1 MTVFRVEKLHRKMAS
16 RRGPAVGRGGGP
28 GSQAGSRREVDNS
41 STDSSDSSG
50 FLAGNQEEGQQENGG
65 GGGRRKQAAPKKR
78 DQAPPASRIKPTVRR
93 GMQALR
99 EIRKYQ
105 KSTSLLIPK
114 LPFSRLVREVALNVA
129 GNSMQDLRCDALTFP
144 HMERSSQVS
153 AFFSR
158 FQAAAILALQEAAEA
173 YLTILFEDTVLCAIH
188 AKRVTIMPKVSRFK
202 RINNLIFLQ
211 HPTR

>member
-1 MTVFRVEKLHRKMAS
+1 MTVFRLVELHCKMAS
-16 RRGPAVGRGGGP
+16 RRGPAAGRSGGP

-41 STDSSDSSG
+41 SSESSDSSG
-50 FLAGNQEEGQQENGG
+50 FLAGNQEGQQENGG
-65 GGGRRKQAAPKKR
+65 GGGRRKQADPKKR
-78 DQAPPASRIKPTVRR
+78 DQAPPASRNKPTVRR

-114 LPFSRLVREVALNVA
+114 LPFSRLVREVALDVA

-211 HPTR
+211 YPTR

>member
-1 MTVFRVEKLHRKMAS
+1 
-16 RRGPAVGRGGGP
+16 
-28 GSQAGSRREVDNS
+28 
-41 STDSSDSSG
+41 
-50 FLAGNQEEGQQENGG
+50 
-65 GGGRRKQAAPKKR
+65 
-78 DQAPPASRIKPTVRR
+78 VRR

-129 GNSMQDLRCDALTFP
+129 GNSMQDLR
-144 HMERSSQVS
+144 
-153 AFFSR
+153 

-188 AKRVTIMPKVSRFK
+188 AKRITIMPKDMQLTQ
-202 RINNLIFLQ
+202 RIRGGTAGVI
-211 HPTR
+211 

>member
-16 RRGPAVGRGGGP
+16 RRGPAVGRGGGQ

-50 FLAGNQEEGQQENGG
+50 FLAGNQEGQQENGG
-65 GGGRRKQAAPKKR
+65 GGGRRKQADPKKR
-78 DQAPPASRIKPTVRR
+78 DQAPPASRNKPTVRR

-188 AKRVTIMPKVSRFK
+188 AKRVTIMPKVLGLK
-202 RINNLIFLQ
+202 RDNNLIFRQ
-211 HPTR
+211 YPTR

>member
-1 MTVFRVEKLHRKMAS
+1 MSVFRLAKLHSRMAS
-16 RRGPAVGRGGGP
+16 RRGPAVGRGGGQ

-50 FLAGNQEEGQQENGG
+50 FLAGNQEGQQENGG
-65 GGGRRKQAAPKKR
+65 GGGRRKQADPKKR
-78 DQAPPASRIKPTVRR
+78 DQAPPASRNKPTVRR

-129 GNSMQDLRCDALTFP
+129 GNSMQDLRCDALTST
-144 HMERSSQVS
+144 HTWKELRQ
-153 AFFSR
+153 
-158 FQAAAILALQEAAEA
+158 
-173 YLTILFEDTVLCAIH
+173 
-188 AKRVTIMPKVSRFK
+188 
-202 RINNLIFLQ
+202 
-211 HPTR
+211 